1 MNMSD
6 YAEATKRTMRATV
19 KKLYKVEN
27 GGHEHPEK
35 VRFVSLTKKKATRV
49 GEGKRTCTRH
59 VLDQLGE
66 EAMVKAICIN

>member
-1 MNMSD
+1 
-6 YAEATKRTMRATV
+6 MRATV

-59 VLDQLGE
+59 VLD
-66 EAMVKAICIN
+66 